1 VKKLHQSWTGAEDRR
16 LLELVAKGKA
26 LCIVAAVLKR
36 STSSVKGRLG
46 AVRNARA
53 SSGAKI
59 GTLSGADV

>member
-1 VKKLHQSWTGAEDRR
+1 MKKLHQPWTEAEDRR
-16 LLELVAKGKA
+16 LLELVEKGKA
-26 LCIVAAVLKR
+26 LRIIAAALKR

-46 AVRNARA
+46 VVRNANA